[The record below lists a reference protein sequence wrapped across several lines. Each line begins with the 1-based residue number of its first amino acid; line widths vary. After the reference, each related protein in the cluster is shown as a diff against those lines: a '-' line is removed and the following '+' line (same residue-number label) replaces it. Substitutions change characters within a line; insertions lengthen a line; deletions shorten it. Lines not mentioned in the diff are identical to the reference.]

1 MENCSLLKR
10 KRLTFIEKFYAV
22 KQKIMK
28 NLQQNTNEDS
38 LIEYSNINRSN
49 ERNNESKN
57 LLSNIS
63 SKAIKKLKEKENT
76 NNKENNEEDDNSSI
90 DYELLEKKVKN
101 KNIDDIIEIKI
112 FNHKYFSSSLEDL
125 FTLTY
130 CCLAFKW
137 ITSDKVRQTFI

>member
-1 MENCSLLKR
+1 MENCYLLKR
-10 KRLTFIEKFYAV
+10 KRLSFKEKFYAL
-22 KQKIMK
+22 KEKIIK
-28 NLQQNTNEDS
+28 DLQQNANDDS
-38 LIEYSNINRSN
+38 LIDYSNINRSN
-49 ERNNESKN
+49 NIESKN
-57 LLSNIS
+57 IMSNIT
-63 SKAIKKLKEKENT
+63 SKAIKKLKEKENV
-76 NNKENNEEDDNSSI
+76 NNKENNDEDDNSSI